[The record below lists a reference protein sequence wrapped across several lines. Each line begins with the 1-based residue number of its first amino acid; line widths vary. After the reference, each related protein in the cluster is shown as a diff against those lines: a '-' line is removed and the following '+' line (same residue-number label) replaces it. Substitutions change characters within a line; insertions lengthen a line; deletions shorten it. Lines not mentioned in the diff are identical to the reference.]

1 MTDIEYI
8 DFEETSEVL
17 ALAAARDQRTVGEA
31 DILAWHADLNA
42 GRVNRADA
50 VAALTRF
57 YSHEMAGLEPDE
69 RRRVTSPDV
78 INLARKIRNE
88 RLENFLYEPPPG
100 DSDPHYLARLRGQI
114 TEVMDGRR
122 APIAALSA
130 GVPQPKM
137 LALLPGVGQ
146 MPDMDDDEQ
155 RPIEA
160 ELIDEVRRSG
170 PLGLVCPT
178 CQAAIGRPCKTPG
191 GSEKQPLG
199 KPRAK
204 PHTARLRAVSGRSS
218 QTPEQRAAEEQ
229 RIRAMS
235 ARHLARQQAE
245 ADIPDAEIVEPE
257 GEVA

>member
-1 MTDIEYI
+1 MTDIEHI
-8 DFEETSEVL
+8 DIEETSEAL

-42 GRVNRADA
+42 GRITRNDA

-57 YSHEMAGLEPDE
+57 YAVEMAGLEPDE

-78 INLARKIRNE
+78 ISLARKIRNE

-100 DSDPHYLARLRGQI
+100 NSDPHYLARLRGQI
-114 TEVMDGRR
+114 AEVMDGRR
-122 APIAALSA
+122 TPLAALPA
-130 GVPQPKM
+130 GDPGPKM
-137 LALLPGVGQ
+137 LALLPGIGQ
-146 MPDMDDDEQ
+146 MPDLGGDKQ
-155 RPIEA
+155 RPVEA

-191 GSEKQPLG
+191 ATEKQPLG
-199 KPRAK
+199 KPRLK
-204 PHTARLRAVSGRSS
+204 PHNARLRAASGRDS

-229 RIRAMS
+229 RIRDMS
-235 ARHLARQQAE
+235 ARHLARQQTE
-245 ADIPDAEIVEPE
+245 PEIHDAEIVEE
-257 GEVA
+257 AS